1 MVTAQ
6 ISTRRLRN
14 QRVHARKGG
23 SLGLRVSGSK
33 MLRVSAFWFLVTGY
47 GYQTAFRNKKR
58 GNGDEKKEQGT
69 RNEIPEPAMI

>member
-1 MVTAQ
+1 
-6 ISTRRLRN
+6 
-14 QRVHARKGG
+14 
-23 SLGLRVSGSK
+23 